1 MRRRNL
7 TKNYRKQKKEAF
19 SITQKG
25 FTFTMESCGKIRSRR
40 LTSDNQYEC
49 SGYLVN
55 GYPID
60 ESESRYY
67 IECYE
72 RFSDSGILR
81 IKFRA
86 EIMNE
91 FRTAT
96 SYDALIAWLAESVLD
111 TINTYEPDSAF
122 NSVCKIIPN

>member
-1 MRRRNL
+1 MQTRNL
-7 TKNYRKQKKEAF
+7 TKNYRKQKKEDF

-25 FTFTMESCGKIRSRR
+25 FTFTMESCGKNRSRR
-40 LTSDNQYEC
+40 LTSDNQYER

-55 GYPID
+55 AYPID

-67 IECYE
+67 IECFE
-72 RFSDSGILR
+72 CFSDFRVLR

-111 TINTYEPDSAF
+111 FINTCEPDSGL
-122 NSVCKIIPN
+122 SLQLCL